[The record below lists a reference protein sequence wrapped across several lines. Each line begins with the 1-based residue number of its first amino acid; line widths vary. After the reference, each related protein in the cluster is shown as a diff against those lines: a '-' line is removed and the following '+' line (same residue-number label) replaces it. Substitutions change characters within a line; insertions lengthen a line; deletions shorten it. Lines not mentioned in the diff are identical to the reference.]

1 MSVSIAQYRQT
12 IPALQNKAY
21 FNYGGQG
28 PMGMST
34 LDAIQAAHQTLQTLG
49 PFSNAVKHW
58 MQAEGEKT
66 RQVLAADLGVASKTI
81 ALTENVTVGCNI
93 PLWGMSWQSG
103 DHILLSDCEHPG
115 ILAAV
120 YELQRR
126 YGLEVSVFSHLD
138 QLNTTDPL
146 ATIEAHLRPTTRL
159 VVVSH
164 ILWNTG
170 QVMPLAEISQLCH
183 SQPQPVR
190 VLSDAAQSV
199 GMLPLKLAETGVDF
213 YGFTGHKWYC
223 SPAGLGGLYVSP
235 EAMAELA
242 PTFIGWRG
250 ITIDD
255 QGQPTGWEPDAR
267 RYEVATSNVALCSGL
282 RVAIASHND
291 WGTTEERYFRICQLS
306 SYLWG
311 KLNSLRAVR
320 CLLKSPPES
329 GLVSFQ
335 IFQAGDFSPILHQK
349 LVIYLESQQFYLRTL
364 LSPSCVRAC
373 THYFTTE
380 SEINRLVDAIEAFLS
395 KQSL

>member
-12 IPALQNKAY
+12 IPALKNKAY

-28 PMGMST
+28 PMGI
-34 LDAIQAAHQTLQTLG
+34 DVLQTIQSAHEIIQTRG
-49 PFSNAVKHW
+49 PFGGAVNKW
-58 MQAEGEKT
+58 MQTEGEKT
-66 RQVLAADLGVASKTI
+66 RRVLADDLGVASATI
-81 ALTENVTVGCNI
+81 ALTEDVTVGCNI
-93 PLWGMSWQSG
+93 ALWGMPWHRG

-115 ILAAV
+115 IFAAV

-126 YGLEVSVFSHLD
+126 YGLEVSVFPHLN
-138 QLNTTDPL
+138 QLNAANPID
-146 ATIEAHLRPTTRL
+146 TIENHLRPTTRL
-159 VVVSH
+159 LAVSH

-183 SQPQPVR
+183 ERPRPVR
-190 VLSDAAQSV
+190 LLSDAAQSV
-199 GMLPLKLAETGVDF
+199 GMLPLNLAETGVDF
-213 YGFTGHKWYC
+213 YAFTGHKWYC
-223 SPAGLGGLYVSP
+223 GPAGLGGLYVSP
-235 EAMAELA
+235 EAMTELA

-250 ITIDD
+250 ITVDK
-255 QGQPTGWEPDAR
+255 QGQPTGWAVDAR

-282 RVAIASHND
+282 RRAIAKHNE

-311 KLNSLRAVR
+311 KLNSLRSVQ

-335 IFQAGDFSPILHQK
+335 IFQAGEYSPALHQK
-349 LVIYLESQQFYLRTL
+349 LVVHLESQQFYLRTL

-380 SEINRLVDAIEAFLS
+380 SEIDRLIDAIEAFLNQ
-395 KQSL
+395 QSL

>member
-1 MSVSIAQYRQT
+1 MSVSIAHYRQT

-28 PMGMST
+28 PMGIKV
-34 LDAIQAAHQTLQTLG
+34 LEAIQTAHQTIQTCG
-49 PFSNAVKHW
+49 PFSQALNRW
-58 MQAEGEKT
+58 MEVEGIKT
-66 RQVLAADLGVASKTI
+66 RQVLAEDLGVAPQTI
-81 ALTENVTVGCNI
+81 ALTENVSAGWNI
-93 PLWGMSWQSG
+93 ALWGLSWRSG

-115 ILAAV
+115 IIATV
-120 YELQRR
+120 RELQRR
-126 YGLEVSVFSHLD
+126 YGLEVSVFPHLN
-138 QLNTTDPL
+138 QLNNTDPV
-146 ATIEAHLRPTTRL
+146 AMVQTYLRPTTRL
-159 VVVSH
+159 VVISH

-170 QVMPLAEISQLCH
+170 QVIPLAKICQLCH
-183 SQPQPVR
+183 EQSRPVR

-199 GMLPLKLAETGVDF
+199 GMLPLQLAETDVDF
-213 YGFTGHKWYC
+213 YPFTGHKWYC
-223 SPAGLGGLYVSP
+223 GPAGLGGLYVNP
-235 EAMAELA
+235 KAMTELA

-250 ITIDD
+250 VQVND
-255 QGQPTGWEPDAR
+255 QGQPTEWEPDAR

-282 RVAIASHND
+282 RVAISHHND

-311 KLNSLRAVR
+311 KLNSLRAVQ

-335 IFQAGDFSPILHQK
+335 IFQGSDYSPELHKK
-349 LVIYLESQQFYLRTL
+349 LVTYLESQQFYLRTL

-380 SEINRLVDAIEAFLS
+380 LEIDRLIDAIEVFLR
-395 KQSL
+395 